1 MIGNPL
7 DTLRLT
13 PFGELLT
20 GSAHKTHPTDATVGL
35 GERFAGQ
42 TILFVWIARDR
53 AGTEQVRFDAKG
65 QPILLGRR
73 HQVQSRGTGEL
84 TKVLRAEKKASGAEW
99 VVVVVTLGWQVLL
112 GQAAARVTGSKDAF
126 DRHRIMRD
134 QPDLVV
140 SGAKPEYVYAAVNH
154 PQLDRAVVFGV
165 KRDELNEVMA
175 EIRRA
180 ELNVAAIRVGVA
192 AQLELWMARGGETA
206 LDRDLLV
213 SDGAGAMLLN
223 LRDREFV
230 PPVTDSGHVITAPR
244 QASARPNNVTQD
256 LVRFI
261 QDNRRRPVVYLGPT
275 EIGAAVKQALGEEP
289 HELIHPDLP
298 DVHEA
303 ELAVLA
309 PEVGHDLH
317 PEISEV
323 RRALPRSWRK
333 WMFCYCAL
341 VLVSLAVALNNGLTV
356 ATERLGK
363 TGAEDAMQAAEG
375 RYKNAE
381 STLATLEGGLQE
393 AERLRTWVWGNY
405 HAQELMQ
412 KLLLAVPSN
421 ALLEKLHGRV
431 AAGSIQMQLEF
442 VVIAQNEAQIATAR
456 AFEQIL
462 KDSGYQV
469 GKQNETIQQGPT
481 SLLYRWDMI
490 IPPAGEPRS

>member
-1 MIGNPL
+1 
-7 DTLRLT
+7 
-13 PFGELLT
+13 
-20 GSAHKTHPTDATVGL
+20 
-35 GERFAGQ
+35 
-42 TILFVWIARDR
+42 
-53 AGTEQVRFDAKG
+53 
-65 QPILLGRR
+65 
-73 HQVQSRGTGEL
+73 
-84 TKVLRAEKKASGAEW
+84 
-99 VVVVVTLGWQVLL
+99 
-112 GQAAARVTGSKDAF
+112 
-126 DRHRIMRD
+126 
-134 QPDLVV
+134 
-140 SGAKPEYVYAAVNH
+140 
-154 PQLDRAVVFGV
+154 
-165 KRDELNEVMA
+165 
-175 EIRRA
+175 
-180 ELNVAAIRVGVA
+180 
-192 AQLELWMARGGETA
+192 
-206 LDRDLLV
+206 
-213 SDGAGAMLLN
+213 MLLN

-230 PPVTDSGHVITAPR
+230 PPLTGSGHVITAPR

-261 QDNRRRPVVYLGPT
+261 QDNRRRPVVYLGPA

-289 HELIHPDLP
+289 HEIIHPDLP
-298 DVHEA
+298 EVHEA

-341 VLVSLAVALNNGLTV
+341 VLVSLAVALNNGVTV

-363 TGAEDAMQAAEG
+363 TGADDAAQVAEG

-381 STLATLEGGLQE
+381 ATLATLAGGLQE

-405 HAQELMQ
+405 HAQELVQ
-412 KLLLAVPSN
+412 KLLLAVPPN
-421 ALLEKLHGRV
+421 ALLEKIHGKV
-431 AAGSIQMQLEF
+431 GAGSIQMQLEF

-481 SLLYRWDMI
+481 SLLYRWDLI